1 VGIGPL
7 LEGAPDLKSTRS
19 SVGATSRRALMFGA
33 AGAALTHLAGCGG
46 GAGNGGMGT
55 SGSAVSTPSPLTD
68 PVISSGA
75 EHALPLIPIDGG
87 VVDGAGVRNF
97 ALAVQPGTTSFRKG
111 VNTNTLGYNGSLLGP
126 ALRLRTGEKTSI
138 RVQNHLNEETT
149 VHWHGL
155 VIPAEMDGGPHQVI
169 APGAQWQASFTVSNP
184 ASTCWFHPHTHGSTG
199 RQVAMGL
206 AGLLIVEDPAQA
218 GSDLPS
224 TWGVDDLALVL
235 QDKRFTA
242 SGQIEYAL
250 TAGDRLNG
258 YTGDVLLVNGAV
270 KPVWQA
276 PRQWVR
282 LRLLNGC
289 NARTLTLR
297 LGNGAP
303 LLQVANE
310 SGLLAAPVTRQLI
323 TLAPGER
330 AEALVDFSNL
340 ASGQDVSLMAAASG
354 GMGMGMGGGT
364 GASEVTAMTCRV
376 TLPRQ
381 PGAIVQPPGTFT
393 SAPTVAA
400 GAGATVRTFNL
411 GGGMMSSLFTINGR
425 VFDMDR
431 VDLAVPANTVEI
443 WKFNNATGMAHPI
456 HVHGVRMSLLA
467 RDGALPPA
475 FERGLRDTFV
485 VQPMETVTVAV
496 ETAAVASPTP
506 LMFHCHIL
514 EHEDAGMMGQ
524 FITV

>member
-1 VGIGPL
+1 
-7 LEGAPDLKSTRS
+7 
-19 SVGATSRRALMFGA
+19 
-33 AGAALTHLAGCGG
+33 
-46 GAGNGGMGT
+46 
-55 SGSAVSTPSPLTD
+55 
-68 PVISSGA
+68 
-75 EHALPLIPIDGG
+75 
-87 VVDGAGVRNF
+87 
-97 ALAVQPGTTSFRKG
+97 
-111 VNTNTLGYNGSLLGP
+111 
-126 ALRLRTGEKTSI
+126 
-138 RVQNHLNEETT
+138 
-149 VHWHGL
+149 
-155 VIPAEMDGGPHQVI
+155 
-169 APGAQWQASFTVSNP
+169 
-184 ASTCWFHPHTHGSTG
+184 
-199 RQVAMGL
+199 
-206 AGLLIVEDPAQA
+206 
-218 GSDLPS
+218 
-224 TWGVDDLALVL
+224 
-235 QDKRFTA
+235 
-242 SGQIEYAL
+242 
-250 TAGDRLNG
+250 
-258 YTGDVLLVNGAV
+258 
-270 KPVWQA
+270 
-276 PRQWVR
+276 
-282 LRLLNGC
+282 
-289 NARTLTLR
+289 
-297 LGNGAP
+297 
-303 LLQVANE
+303 
-310 SGLLAAPVTRQLI
+310 LI